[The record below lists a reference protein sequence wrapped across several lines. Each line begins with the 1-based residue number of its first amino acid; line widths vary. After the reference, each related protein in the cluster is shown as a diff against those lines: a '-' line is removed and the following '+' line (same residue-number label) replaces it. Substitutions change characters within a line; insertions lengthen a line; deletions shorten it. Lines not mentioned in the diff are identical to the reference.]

1 MEESIYLQGPFA
13 YLSKSKAAV
22 IEMAAADS
30 NEFTIDKTVQ
40 TITIPKDRNK
50 TDSDELN
57 FVSWGAGN
65 KLPMEILTKSYKNV
79 TVASNLNFN
88 SQIAYGDGL
97 LVVKKTKKDGKITY
111 EELLDSEAPEVFD
124 FIHKNNVFRQIQ
136 EMANDFSLYY
146 DSWCELIFDAAA
158 TNSKV
163 IKMAHKE
170 MCYSRVTKA
179 NETGIIEYHGYST
192 EWSNGSAPKNY
203 VVSPIIDRN
212 NPIDDITAK
221 IAKREKRLML
231 NCSLPTPGRY
241 YYNKPWWWSIFES
254 GWYDFACAIPE
265 FKRALL
271 NNQASIRFHV
281 KIKEGFFSEMFKSE
295 GIVDEKKKL
304 ARRKEVLED
313 LDKFLAGKENAGKS
327 FVSMFT
333 YNKTKPGNEREDN
346 FIIETVKTQVEG
358 GEYINDSEEAN
369 NIICYGMGVH
379 PSLIGASPGKSK
391 NINGTEAREL
401 FIIKQAMTKSIRDML
416 LSPLYIVKKINKWDP
431 DIHFVIPNIMLTTLD
446 EGTGS
451 VKSIGNQKM

>member
-1 MEESIYLQGPFA
+1 MEIYQEGPFA

-22 IEMAAADS
+22 VQMTAANS

-40 TITIPKDRNK
+40 TIAVKKDKKK
-50 TDSDELN
+50 TNSDDLS
-57 FVSWGAGN
+57 FVSWGTGN
-65 KLPMEILTKSYKNV
+65 KLPMEILEKAYKNV

-88 SQIAYGDGL
+88 SQMAYGDGL
-97 LVVKKTKKDGKITY
+97 MVVKKVKKDGKITY

-124 FIHKNNVFRQIQ
+124 FIHKNNVIRQIQ

-146 DSWCELIFDAAA
+146 DSWCELIFDASSR
-158 TNSKV
+158 NSK
-163 IKMAHKE
+163 IINMAHKE

-179 NETGIIEYHGYST
+179 NAAGIIEYHGYST

-221 IAKREKRLML
+221 VSKGEKRLML

-271 NNQASIRFHV
+271 NNQAAIRFHV
-281 KIKEGFFSEMFKSE
+281 KIRDGFFKDVYATE
-295 GIVDEKKKL
+295 GIVEKKKQNE
-304 ARRKEVLED
+304 RKMEILSD
-313 LDKFLAGKENAGKS
+313 LDKFLAGKENAGKP
-327 FVSMFT
+327 FVSTFK
-333 YNKTKPGNEREDN
+333 YNAGKPGEREDN
-346 FIIETVKTQVEG
+346 FIIDTVKTEISG

-451 VKSIGNQKM
+451 VKAIGNQKM

>member
-13 YLSKSKAAV
+13 YLSTSKAAV

-40 TITIPKDRNK
+40 KIAIPKDKNK
-50 TDSDELN
+50 TNSGELN

-88 SQIAYGDGL
+88 SQMAYGDGL

-124 FIHKNNVFRQIQ
+124 FLHKNNALRQIQ
-136 EMANDFSLYY
+136 EMANDTSVFY
-146 DSWCELIFDAAA
+146 DSWCELIFDSAK
-158 TNSKV
+158 TNSK
-163 IKMAHKE
+163 IIGMKHKE
-170 MCYSRVTKA
+170 MCYSRVTEA
-179 NETGIIEYHGYST
+179 NKNGVIEYHGYST
-192 EWSNGSAPKNY
+192 EWSTKTKPENY

-212 NPIDDITAK
+212 NPIDDIAAK
-221 IAKREKRLML
+221 LAKNEKRLML
-231 NCSLPTPGRY
+231 NCSLPVPGRY

-281 KIKEGFFSEMFKSE
+281 KIREGFFSEMFKSE
-295 GIVDEKKKL
+295 GIVDDKKKL
-304 ARRKEVLED
+304 ERRKEVLED

-327 FVSMFT
+327 FVSMFK
-333 YNKTKPGNEREDN
+333 YNNTKPGGEREDN
-346 FIIETVKTQVEG
+346 FIIDTVKTQVEG

-401 FIIKQAMTKSIRDML
+401 FIIKQAMSKPIRDIL